1 MSVGSGVM
9 DIRMTRRPLVLIVD
23 DDHAYRDAVA
33 EILNFEGYDTRK
45 ASSVPA
51 ALAILRSMTPDLIIS
66 DTLTSKPDGV
76 SMLQAVRS
84 HAAWEVIP
92 LITASANAMLSDKVA
107 AFAAGAS
114 GFLPKPFS
122 TVDLLAEVG
131 QQLTRTGVLVEVD

>member
-1 MSVGSGVM
+1 MAM
-9 DIRMTRRPLVLIVD
+9 RMTKRPLVLIVD

-33 EILNFEGYDTRK
+33 EILNFEGYDTRR
-45 ASSVPA
+45 APSVAA
-51 ALAILRSMTPDLIIS
+51 ALAILASTTPDIIIS

-76 SMLQAVRS
+76 SMLQAVKS
-84 HAAWEVIP
+84 NPAWELIP

-122 TVDLLAEVG
+122 TVELLAEVG
-131 QQLTRTGVLVEVD
+131 RQLARTGILVEAD

>member
-1 MSVGSGVM
+1 MGM
-9 DIRMTRRPLVLIVD
+9 KMTRRPLVLIVD

-33 EILNFEGYDTRK
+33 EILNFEGYDTRRAPSV
-45 ASSVPA
+45 ASAVS
-51 ALAILRSMTPDLIIS
+51 ILRSTTPDLIIS

-76 SMLQAVRS
+76 SMLQAVKS
-84 HAAWEVIP
+84 DPAWEVIP

-122 TVDLLAEVG
+122 TVELLAEVG
-131 QQLTRTGVLVEVD
+131 RQLARTGVLVEVD